1 MTDGTL
7 SGRVALVTGG
17 TSGLGLAIARAF
29 AERGADVVVSAR
41 DPERGESAAA
51 SIGATFVAGDVSVAG
66 DCKRIVDAAAQ
77 SRGRLD
83 ILVNN
88 AGVFGAGPTVGFTE
102 ETWDMVVSTKFK
114 GTFFCTAAAL
124 PYMTAQNWG
133 RVINVS
139 ANRKPYPGAA
149 TYSATNA
156 AAGALTKSWALEH
169 AGMGITFNDI
179 QPGLIETPATSFL
192 TDNPMLRA
200 SMITTIPAGRI
211 GHADEIA
218 AAAAFLAS
226 DEAKYIQG
234 AEIVVDGGLLLG
246 WTDASPVDAART
258 SSDAG

>member
-1 MTDGTL
+1 MSEGTL

-29 AERGADVVVSAR
+29 TERGAHVVVSAR
-41 DPERGESAAA
+41 DRARGEEAA
-51 SIGATFVAGDVSVAG
+51 SSLGASFVAGDVSVAG
-66 DCKRIVDAAAQ
+66 DCKKIVDAAAAEK
-77 SRGRLD
+77 GRLD

-88 AGVFGAGPTVGFTE
+88 AGVFRAGATVDFDE

-149 TYSATNA
+149 TYSAANA
-156 AAGALTKSWALEH
+156 AAGSMTKSWTLEH
-169 AGMGITFNDI
+169 AGTGITFNDI

-192 TDNPMLRA
+192 TDNPVLRA
-200 SMITTIPAGRI
+200 SMVTTIPAGRV
-211 GHADEIA
+211 GDADEIA

-246 WTDASPVDAART
+246 WTDSSPVDAART
-258 SSDAG
+258 SSEAG